1 MQMEKVWVLISIWTS
16 LVPRLFI
23 NKLMAWQLTRVQTVD
38 LATLPW
44 SVQYQSDFRTL
55 HLTLGEYHLHHNYI
69 TVCSVT
75 IDVSRGTLVLG
86 MTVLFKLLLMAAWCA
101 TTTVAGDKMVSL
113 QARTCSRVYSSVVL
127 TNLKSV
133 GHSYQVSSSVSDD
146 R

>member
-1 MQMEKVWVLISIWTS
+1 
-16 LVPRLFI
+16 
-23 NKLMAWQLTRVQTVD
+23 MAWQLTRVQTVD

-69 TVCSVT
+69 TVCSIT

-101 TTTVAGDKMVSL
+101 TTTVAGDKGVKQFVLSVCQFVSL
-113 QARTCSRVYSSVVL
+113 SRF
-127 TNLKSV
+127 
-133 GHSYQVSSSVSDD
+133 VSPVKKF
-146 R
+146 